1 MFRVTGKRT
10 DTPNSNRVGIVN
22 GGIGMFIEV
31 KDLCKTYK
39 TEATEFT
46 ALDKV
51 NLSIEK
57 GEICV
62 ILGPSGSGKSTLL
75 NIIGGIDEASSGTIV
90 SDGVEV
96 TSLKGEKLTNYRRE
110 KVGFIFQFYNLIPN
124 LTVYENIEAVKNISK
139 NPLDIDELLAEVG
152 LLEFKNRYPRELSG
166 GQQQRVSIVR
176 ALVKNPS
183 LLLCDE
189 PTGALDFKGSRDI
202 LKLICEVNKRY
213 GTTVLIITHNNAIA
227 GIANRIVRLRGGE
240 ITENAL
246 NNKIIEAEMVE
257 W

>member
-1 MFRVTGKRT
+1 
-10 DTPNSNRVGIVN
+10 
-22 GGIGMFIEV
+22 MFIEV

-51 NLSIEK
+51 NLDIEK

-75 NIIGGIDEASSGTIV
+75 NIIGGIDDASSGTIV
-90 SDGVEV
+90 CDGVEV
-96 TSLKGEKLTNYRRE
+96 TSLKGERLTNYRRE

-139 NPLDIDELLAEVG
+139 NSLDIEELLEEVG

-213 GTTVLIITHNNAIA
+213 GTTVLIITHNNAIS
-227 GIANRIVRLRGGE
+227 GIANRIVRLRGGV
-240 ITENAL
+240 ITENVL

>member
-1 MFRVTGKRT
+1 
-10 DTPNSNRVGIVN
+10 
-22 GGIGMFIEV
+22 MFIEV
-31 KDLCKTYK
+31 NDLCKTYK

-75 NIIGGIDEASSGTIV
+75 NIIGGIDDASSGTIV

-96 TSLKGEKLTNYRRE
+96 TSLKGERLTNYRRE

-139 NPLDIDELLAEVG
+139 NSLDIDELLAEVG
-152 LLEFKNRYPRELSG
+152 LLEYKNRYPRELSG

-213 GTTVLIITHNNAIA
+213 GTTVLIITHNNAIS
-227 GIANRIVRLRGGE
+227 GIANRIVRLRGGV

-246 NNKIIEAEMVE
+246 NNNIIEAEMVE

>member
-1 MFRVTGKRT
+1 
-10 DTPNSNRVGIVN
+10 
-22 GGIGMFIEV
+22 MFIEV

-51 NLSIEK
+51 NLSIDK

-75 NIIGGIDEASSGTIV
+75 NIIGGIDDASSGTIV
-90 SDGVEV
+90 CDGVEV

-139 NPLDIDELLAEVG
+139 NSLDIDELLSEVG

-213 GTTVLIITHNNAIA
+213 GTTVLIITHNNAIS

-246 NNKIIEAEMVE
+246 NNNVIEAEMVE

>member
-1 MFRVTGKRT
+1 
-10 DTPNSNRVGIVN
+10 
-22 GGIGMFIEV
+22 MFIEV
-31 KDLCKTYK
+31 RDLCKTYK

-139 NPLDIDELLAEVG
+139 NSLDIDELLAEVG

-213 GTTVLIITHNNAIA
+213 GTTVLIITHNNAIS
-227 GIANRIVRLRGGE
+227 GIANRIVRLRGGV
-240 ITENAL
+240 ITENAT
-246 NNKIIEAEMVE
+246 NNNIIEAEMVE

>member
-1 MFRVTGKRT
+1 
-10 DTPNSNRVGIVN
+10 
-22 GGIGMFIEV
+22 MFIEV
-31 KDLCKTYK
+31 KNLQKIYK
-39 TEATEFT
+39 TEATEFV
-46 ALDKV
+46 ALNAI
-51 NLSIEK
+51 NLGIEK

-75 NIIGGIDEASSGTIV
+75 NIIGGIDEASGGTII
-90 SDGVEV
+90 SDGIEV
-96 TSLKGEKLTNYRRE
+96 TSLKDSKLTNYRRE

-124 LTVYENIEAVKNISK
+124 LTVYENIEVVKNISK
-139 NPLDIDELLAEVG
+139 NPLDINELLESVG

-189 PTGALDFKGSRDI
+189 PTGALDFKGSKDI
-202 LKLICEVNKRY
+202 LKLICYVNQKY

-240 ITENAL
+240 LTDNHM
-246 NNKIIEAEMVE
+246 NNDIISAELVE

>member
-1 MFRVTGKRT
+1 
-10 DTPNSNRVGIVN
+10 
-22 GGIGMFIEV
+22 MFIEV

-51 NLSIEK
+51 NISIEK

-75 NIIGGIDEASSGTIV
+75 NIIGGIDDASSGTIV

-96 TSLKGEKLTNYRRE
+96 TSLKGERLTNYRRE

-139 NPLDIDELLAEVG
+139 NSLDIDELLAEVG
-152 LLEFKNRYPRELSG
+152 LLEYKNRYPRELSG

-213 GTTVLIITHNNAIA
+213 GTTVLIITHNNAIS
-227 GIANRIVRLRGGE
+227 GIANRIVRLRGGV
-240 ITENAL
+240 ITENVL

>member
-1 MFRVTGKRT
+1 
-10 DTPNSNRVGIVN
+10 
-22 GGIGMFIEV
+22 MFIEV
-31 KDLCKTYK
+31 KDLQKIYK
-39 TEATEFT
+39 TEATEFV
-46 ALDKV
+46 ALNDI
-51 NLSIEK
+51 NLGIEK

-75 NIIGGIDEASSGTIV
+75 NIIGGIDDASGGSVTA
-90 SDGVEV
+90 DGIEV
-96 TSLKGEKLTNYRRE
+96 TSLNDSKLTNYRRE

-124 LTVYENIEAVKNISK
+124 LTVYENIEVVQNVSK
-139 NPLDIDELLAEVG
+139 NPLDIDELLDNVG

-189 PTGALDFKGSRDI
+189 PTGALDFKGSKDI
-202 LKLICEVNKRY
+202 LKLICEVNKKY

-227 GIANRIVRLRGGE
+227 GIANRIVKLRGGE
-240 ITENAL
+240 LTENHM
-246 NNKIIEAEMVE
+246 NNEIISAEMVE

>member
-1 MFRVTGKRT
+1 
-10 DTPNSNRVGIVN
+10 
-22 GGIGMFIEV
+22 MFIEV
-31 KDLCKTYK
+31 NDLCKTYK

-57 GEICV
+57 GGICV

-75 NIIGGIDEASSGTIV
+75 NIIGGIDDASSGTIV
-90 SDGVEV
+90 CDGVEV

-139 NPLDIDELLAEVG
+139 NSLDIDELLAEVG
-152 LLEFKNRYPRELSG
+152 LLEYKNRYPRELSG

-213 GTTVLIITHNNAIA
+213 GTTVLIITHNNAIS
-227 GIANRIVRLRGGE
+227 GIANRIVRLRGGV

-246 NNKIIEAEMVE
+246 NNNIIEAEMVE

>member
-1 MFRVTGKRT
+1 
-10 DTPNSNRVGIVN
+10 
-22 GGIGMFIEV
+22 MFIEV
-31 KDLCKTYK
+31 NDLCKTYK

-75 NIIGGIDEASSGTIV
+75 NIIGGIDDASSGTIV
-90 SDGVEV
+90 CDGVEV

-139 NPLDIDELLAEVG
+139 NSLDIDELLAEVG
-152 LLEFKNRYPRELSG
+152 LLEYKNRYPRELSG

-213 GTTVLIITHNNAIA
+213 GTTVLIITHNNAIS
-227 GIANRIVRLRGGE
+227 GIANRIVRLRGGV

-246 NNKIIEAEMVE
+246 NNNIIEAEMVE

>member
-1 MFRVTGKRT
+1 
-10 DTPNSNRVGIVN
+10 
-22 GGIGMFIEV
+22 MFIEV

-75 NIIGGIDEASSGTIV
+75 NIIGGIDDASSGTIV
-90 SDGVEV
+90 CDGVEV

-139 NPLDIDELLAEVG
+139 NSLDIDELLSEVG

-213 GTTVLIITHNNAIA
+213 GTTVLIITHNNAIS

-246 NNKIIEAEMVE
+246 NNNVIEAEMVE

>member
-1 MFRVTGKRT
+1 
-10 DTPNSNRVGIVN
+10 
-22 GGIGMFIEV
+22 MFIEV

-51 NLSIEK
+51 NLDIEK

-75 NIIGGIDEASSGTIV
+75 NIIGGIDDASSGTIV

-96 TSLKGEKLTNYRRE
+96 TSLKGERLTNYRRE

-139 NPLDIDELLAEVG
+139 NSLDIDELLAEVG
-152 LLEFKNRYPRELSG
+152 LLEYKNRYPRELSG

-213 GTTVLIITHNNAIA
+213 GTTVLIITHNNAIS
-227 GIANRIVRLRGGE
+227 GIANRIVRLRGGV
-240 ITENAL
+240 ITENVL

>member
-1 MFRVTGKRT
+1 
-10 DTPNSNRVGIVN
+10 
-22 GGIGMFIEV
+22 MFIEV
-31 KDLCKTYK
+31 RDLCKTYK

-75 NIIGGIDEASSGTIV
+75 NIIGGIDDASSGTIV
-90 SDGVEV
+90 CDGVEV

-139 NPLDIDELLAEVG
+139 NSLDIDELLAEVG
-152 LLEFKNRYPRELSG
+152 LLEYKNRYPRELSG

-213 GTTVLIITHNNAIA
+213 GTTVLIITHNNAIS
-227 GIANRIVRLRGGE
+227 GIANRVVRLRGGV

-246 NNKIIEAEMVE
+246 NNNIIEAEMVE

>member
-1 MFRVTGKRT
+1 
-10 DTPNSNRVGIVN
+10 
-22 GGIGMFIEV
+22 MFIEV
-31 KDLCKTYK
+31 RDLCKTYK

-90 SDGVEV
+90 CDGVEV

-110 KVGFIFQFYNLIPN
+110 RVGFIFQFYNLIPN

-139 NPLDIDELLAEVG
+139 NSLDIDELLEEVG

-213 GTTVLIITHNNAIA
+213 GTTVLIITHNNAIS

-240 ITENAL
+240 ITENTL
-246 NNKIIEAEMVE
+246 NNNIIEAEMVE

>member
-1 MFRVTGKRT
+1 
-10 DTPNSNRVGIVN
+10 
-22 GGIGMFIEV
+22 MFIEV
-31 KDLCKTYK
+31 NDLCKTYK

-75 NIIGGIDEASSGTIV
+75 NIIGGIDDASSGTIV
-90 SDGVEV
+90 CDGVEV

-139 NPLDIDELLAEVG
+139 NSLDIDELLAEVG
-152 LLEFKNRYPRELSG
+152 LLEYKNRYPRELSG

-213 GTTVLIITHNNAIA
+213 GTTVLIITHNNAIS
-227 GIANRIVRLRGGE
+227 GIANRVVRLRGGV

-246 NNKIIEAEMVE
+246 NNNIIEAEMVE

>member
-1 MFRVTGKRT
+1 MCH
-10 DTPNSNRVGIVN
+10 
-22 GGIGMFIEV
+22 MFIEV
-31 KDLCKTYK
+31 KNLQKIYK
-39 TEATEFT
+39 TEATEYV
-46 ALDKV
+46 ALNAI
-51 NLSIEK
+51 NLGIEK

-75 NIIGGIDEASSGTIV
+75 NIIGGIDEASGGTII
-90 SDGVEV
+90 SDGIEV
-96 TSLKGEKLTNYRRE
+96 TSLKDSKLTNYRRE

-124 LTVYENIEAVKNISK
+124 LTVYENIEVVKNISK
-139 NPLDIDELLAEVG
+139 NPLDINELLESVG

-189 PTGALDFKGSRDI
+189 PTGALDFKGSKDI
-202 LKLICEVNKRY
+202 LKLICDVNQKY

-227 GIANRIVRLRGGE
+227 GIANRIIRLRGGE
-240 ITENAL
+240 LTDNHM
-246 NNKIIEAEMVE
+246 NNDIISAELVE

>member
-1 MFRVTGKRT
+1 
-10 DTPNSNRVGIVN
+10 
-22 GGIGMFIEV
+22 MFIEV
-31 KDLCKTYK
+31 RDLCKTYK

-90 SDGVEV
+90 CDGVEV

-110 KVGFIFQFYNLIPN
+110 RVGFIFQFYNLIPN

-139 NPLDIDELLAEVG
+139 NSLDIDELLAEVG

-213 GTTVLIITHNNAIA
+213 GTTVLIITHNNAIS

-240 ITENAL
+240 ITENTL
-246 NNKIIEAEMVE
+246 NNNIIEAEMVE